1 MSISQEKMIC
11 MIIALIAI
19 IAFVLSVVALN
30 KVMNKSEFYA
40 ASCPANQRPCVDDP
54 NKCCL

>member
-1 MSISQEKMIC
+1 MAINQEKMIC

-30 KVMNKSEFYA
+30 KAMNKSESYA
-40 ASCPANQRPCVDDP
+40 AMCPTNQRPCVDNP
-54 NKCCL
+54 SKCCI